1 MFIGEEMKKIPVSLG
16 ESYEI
21 MIDNIS
27 HQGEG
32 IGRVENF
39 AIFVPDV
46 IKGEKIRTKIV
57 EIQKNFARGELEEI
71 VLSSSARE
79 KPPCLVFNLCGGCH
93 LQHIN
98 YKKQLEMKKEI
109 VKNALSRI
117 GNQNIDVRS
126 TIGME
131 IPWRYR
137 NKGHFHLAWEN
148 KSIKLGFYQS
158 KSHNLVPASKCL
170 LFSQQIND
178 LIKYLEEELTCQKIT
193 LYDHKTDKGS
203 FRGIILRE
211 SKYSGEIMIIFITR
225 EEKWNLNENFLDNL
239 VIAFPQIVSLCQ
251 NINKNSKMAL
261 FGKEFKILK
270 GKKFIENHIGSFKFK
285 ISPSSFFQ
293 VNVSQT
299 EVLYKKILE
308 YANLHGKETV
318 IDSYSGTGTISIYLA
333 EKAKKVYG
341 LELQKEAVKDAWA
354 NGELNDL
361 SNLKFF
367 SGKAEKWLYK
377 WIQSGEKVEIV
388 VIDPPR
394 RGCSR
399 EVLKNIIKIKPEQI
413 LYVSCDMP
421 TLARDIKYITEKGY
435 NLKEAQPI
443 DMFPHTS
450 HIECLVH
457 LTRLRTIEVL

>member
-1 MFIGEEMKKIPVSLG
+1 MKKIPVSP
-16 ESYEI
+16 EEKYEI
-21 MIDNIS
+21 LINNVS

-39 AIFVPDV
+39 AVFVPGA
-46 IKGEKIRTKIV
+46 IKGEKIEVKIT
-57 EIQKNFARGELEEI
+57 EIRKNFARGELEKI
-71 VLSSSARE
+71 ILPSLNRV
-79 KPPCLVFNLCGGCH
+79 KPPCPVFNLCGGCH

-109 VKNALSRI
+109 VENVLSRI
-117 GNQNIDVRS
+117 GNQNIDVMP

-137 NKGHFHLAWEN
+137 NKGHFHLAREN
-148 KSIKLGFYQS
+148 ENIKLGFYQS
-158 KSHNLVPASKCL
+158 KSHDLVPVSRCL
-170 LFSQQIND
+170 LFSQNINA
-178 LIKYLEEELTCQKIT
+178 LIKYLEKELTRQKIT
-193 LYDHKTDKGS
+193 IYNHKIDKGN

-211 SKYSGEIMIIFITR
+211 SKYTGEIMIIFITR
-225 EEKWNLNENFLDNL
+225 EERWYPDENFLNNL
-239 VIAFPQIVSLCQ
+239 IIAFPQVVSLCQ
-251 NINKNSKMAL
+251 NINKNPKMAL
-261 FGKEFKILK
+261 FGKDFRILK
-270 GKKFIENHIGSFKFK
+270 GKTFIEDHIDSFKFK

-293 VNVSQT
+293 VNVLQT
-299 EVLYKKILE
+299 EILYKKILE
-308 YANLHGKETV
+308 YANLSGKETV

-333 EKAKKVYG
+333 GKAKKVYG
-341 LELQKEAVKDAWA
+341 LELQKGAVRDAWA
-354 NGELNDL
+354 NGELNNL

-367 SGKAEKWLYK
+367 SGKAESWLYK
-377 WIQSGEKVEIV
+377 WIQRDEKAEVI

-421 TLARDIKYITEKGY
+421 TLARDIKYITQNGY
-435 NLKEAQPI
+435 NIEEVQPI

-457 LTRLRTIEVL
+457 LTK